1 MHKIGIIIKR
11 EYLTRVRKRAFII
24 MTLLGPFIFAAF
36 MIIPA
41 WLATVEDKEVKT
53 IAVVEYSDMDKPVP
67 DSLSQFFDVFRD
79 KDNLKFEYVGYT
91 TLDILKSTLEH
102 SKYFGIL
109 YIPHNVINSEV
120 VELYTKKEPGLK
132 MEMYIRESLEK
143 YIHNLKLRKLNIPV
157 ELLNTVQTNIKLKTI
172 KLEKGKYEEQE
183 LKNLRRGVGY
193 AGGFLIYFYIFFF
206 GAQVMRGVIE
216 EKTNR
221 IIELIVS
228 SVRPFQLMIGKIV
241 GIGLLGLTQFVAW
254 IVLTFTIVTV
264 TQEFLALKTGMNDR
278 QQAAPQSIIDAA
290 RETDNHSQNVADN
303 KVYEFKGIME
313 KIKWIDFF
321 VVIGVFIFY
330 FLGGYILY
338 GALFAAIG
346 AVVDSET
353 DTQQFMLPVTIPL
366 IVGLIVMINAFMN
379 PSGKIAVWF
388 SIIPLTSPIVMMARI
403 PFAVPTSEIIASM
416 VILVLTFLAAIW
428 LAAKIYKTGIL
439 MYGKKIN
446 YKEIWKWL
454 RYRK

>member
-1 MHKIGIIIKR
+1 MNKTGIIIKR

-36 MIIPA
+36 MIVPA
-41 WLATVEDKEVKT
+41 WLATVEDKEVKV
-53 IAVVEYSDMDKPVP
+53 IAVIEYSDMDTPVP
-67 DSLSQFFDVFRD
+67 DSLRQFFDVLKDR
-79 KDNLKFEYVGYT
+79 DNLKFEYIGYT
-91 TLDILKSTLEH
+91 TLDVLKSTLEY

-120 VELYTKKEPGLK
+120 VELYTKKEPSLS

-143 YIHNLKLRKLNIPV
+143 YIHNIKLRKLNIPV
-157 ELLNTVQTNIKLKTI
+157 EVLNSVQTNIKLKTI
-172 KLEKGKYEEQE
+172 KLEKGKFEEQG

-206 GAQVMRGVIE
+206 GAQVMRGVVE

-221 IIELIVS
+221 IVELIVS
-228 SVRPFQLMIGKIV
+228 SVRPFQLMMGKII
-241 GIGLLGLTQFVAW
+241 GIGLLGLTQFIAW

-264 TQEFLALKTGMNDR
+264 THEFLAFKTNMQNK
-278 QQAAPQSIIDAA
+278 QQYVPESIIDARPA
-290 RETDNHSQNVADN
+290 DQHELITDNKIS
-303 KVYEFKGIME
+303 EFEGILDKIKGI
-313 KIKWIDFF
+313 DF
-321 VVIGVFIFY
+321 VVMIGIFIFY

-366 IVGLIVMINAFMN
+366 IIAIFVMINAFMN

-388 SIIPLTSPIVMMARI
+388 SIIPFTSPIVMMARI
-403 PFAVPTSEIIASM
+403 PFDVPLLEIVASM

-428 LAAKIYKTGIL
+428 FAAKIYRTGIL
-439 MYGKKIN
+439 MYGKKVN
-446 YKEIWKWL
+446 YREIWKWL
-454 RYRK
+454 RYRN

>member
-1 MHKIGIIIKR
+1 MNKTWIIIKR
-11 EYLTRVRKRAFII
+11 EYLTRVRKRAFIV
-24 MTLLGPFIFAAF
+24 MTLLGPVIFAAF

-41 WLATVEDKEVKT
+41 WLATVEDKEVKV
-53 IAVVEYSDMDKPVP
+53 IAVIEYSDRDTPVP
-67 DSLSQFFDVFRD
+67 DSLKQFFDAIKER
-79 KDNLKFEYVGYT
+79 DNLKFEYIGYT
-91 TLDILKSTLEH
+91 TLEVLKSTLEY

-120 VELYTKKEPGLK
+120 VELYTKKEPSLS
-132 MEMYIRESLEK
+132 MEMHIRESLEK
-143 YIHNLKLRKLNIPV
+143 YIHNIKLRKLNIPV
-157 ELLNTVQTNIKLKTI
+157 EVVNSVQTNIKLKTI
-172 KLEKGKYEEQE
+172 KLEKGKFEEQG

-206 GAQVMRGVIE
+206 GAQVMRGVVE

-221 IIELIVS
+221 IVELIVS
-228 SVRPFQLMIGKIV
+228 SVRPFQLMLGKIV
-241 GIGLLGLTQFVAW
+241 GIGLLGLTQFATW
-254 IVLTFTIVTV
+254 IVLTFAIVTV
-264 TQEFLALKTGMNDR
+264 TQEFLAFKTGMQNK
-278 QQAAPQSIIDAA
+278 QQNAPESIINA
-290 RETDNHSQNVADN
+290 RPVGQEELITDNKIS
-303 KVYEFKGIME
+303 EFEGVLD
-313 KIKWIDFF
+313 KIKGIDFF
-321 VVIGVFIFY
+321 VMIGVFIFY

-366 IVGLIVMINAFMN
+366 IIGIFVMINAFMN

-403 PFAVPTSEIIASM
+403 PFDVPLIEIVVSMAV
-416 VILVLTFLAAIW
+416 LVLTFLAAIW
-428 LAAKIYKTGIL
+428 VAAKIYRTGIL
-439 MYGKKIN
+439 MYGKKVS

-454 RYRK
+454 RYKF

>member
-1 MHKIGIIIKR
+1 
-11 EYLTRVRKRAFII
+11 

-36 MIIPA
+36 MIVPA
-41 WLATVEDKEVKT
+41 WLATVEDKEVKV
-53 IAVVEYSDMDKPVP
+53 IAVMEYSDRDTPVP
-67 DSLSQFFDVFRD
+67 DSLRQFFDVLKDR
-79 KDNLKFEYVGYT
+79 DNLKFEYIGYT
-91 TLDILKSTLEH
+91 TLDVLKSTLEY

-120 VELYTKKEPGLK
+120 VELYTKKEPGLS

-143 YIHNLKLRKLNIPV
+143 YIHNIKLRKLNIPV
-157 ELLNTVQTNIKLKTI
+157 EVLNSVQTNIKLKTI
-172 KLEKGKYEEQE
+172 KLEKGKFEEQG

-221 IIELIVS
+221 IVELIVS
-228 SVRPFQLMIGKIV
+228 SVKPFQLMMGKIV
-241 GIGLLGLTQFVAW
+241 GIGLLGLTQFIAW

-264 TQEFLALKTGMNDR
+264 THEFLAFKTNMQNK
-278 QQAAPQSIIDAA
+278 QQYVPESIIDARPA
-290 RETDNHSQNVADN
+290 DQQELITDNKIS
-303 KVYEFKGIME
+303 EFEGILDKIKGI
-313 KIKWIDFF
+313 DFI
-321 VVIGVFIFY
+321 VMIGIFIFY

-366 IVGLIVMINAFMN
+366 IIGIFVMINAFMN

-388 SIIPLTSPIVMMARI
+388 SIIPFTSPIVMMARI
-403 PFAVPTSEIIASM
+403 PFDVPLIEIVASM
-416 VILVLTFLAAIW
+416 VILVLTFLATIW
-428 LAAKIYKTGIL
+428 FAAKIYRTGIL
-439 MYGKKIN
+439 MYGKKVN
-446 YKEIWKWL
+446 YREIWKWL
-454 RYRK
+454 RYRN